1 MASTTKSID
10 LITKRS
16 THLYTQLAQLSLMVI
31 ALLMMLTLSAVLA
44 MELTL

>member
-1 MASTTKSID
+1 MASTTKSIA

-16 THLYTQLAQLSLMVI
+16 TQLYTQLAQLSLMVI

>member
-1 MASTTKSID
+1 MAFTTKSID

-16 THLYTQLAQLSLMVI
+16 THLYKQLAQLSLMFV
-31 ALLMMLTLSAVLA
+31 ALLMMLALTAVMA